1 MSTDTNLAAQER
13 LGELINTGNIEAL
26 DEVFHADVVD
36 HDPAPDQ
43 GPGPQGFKDFFTTMR
58 TAFPDLKVASETV
71 VANDDHVSLA
81 YTLTGTHQGDFNGIA
96 PTGRAIEVRGVQIG
110 RFQDSKIIERW
121 GSTDEL
127 GILAQLGAAPDPS

>member
-43 GPGPQGFKDFFTTMR
+43 GSGPQGFKDFFTTMR

>member
-58 TAFPDLKVASETV
+58 TAFPDLKVAPETV